1 LIKRFFKRI
10 GKGIKKAFKKIGK
23 FFGKMGII
31 GQIGL
36 MMFLPGIGGALMKGL
51 GNVAGKLIAGNAG
64 ILKGVG
70 HVLKGAHSFV
80 QGGINAFRTVTEG
93 VTSFVSQFTKTAAS
107 KLGFNV
113 TDAAPDFFGKGGAW
127 ERVQGGIVENAKSIL
142 DPFRS
147 NITITQGMQD
157 SLIDNQTNLDIVS
170 RNTGI
175 SKDML
180 TRLNPDSAFKV
191 GDVINVDV
199 GTLQPIPNGEI
210 VDGLS
215 NVSAKTQK
223 ELDLFN
229 KQIEANKDKLGVQQ
243 IQEVEQYGFDE
254 ALKMPVDADGNPI
267 PGFSKDMG
275 FTSESFKPDP
285 NKLGMPLNPDGS
297 PVAGFD
303 KNMGFDKSFE
313 VKPRSIIANKP
324 VKAPLADAYT
334 MSGDITQLAVPKKE
348 VVDAYTMS
356 GDITQLAVPKEKK
369 GLVGGFIDDFQEKP
383 LRTASGAVTAAQSL
397 MPGEAYPDSRGFTG
411 VVQAEQA
418 APVGSYA
425 DENYFGP
432 GLNTYSWADQMHLS
446 MGTPSLFNNDN
457 EWNNWLNTSFAGQN
471 R

>member
-1 LIKRFFKRI
+1 MIKRFFKRI
-10 GKGIKKAFKKIGK
+10 GRGIKKAFKKIGK

-127 ERVQGGIVENAKSIL
+127 ERVQSGIVENAKSIL

-254 ALKMPVDADGNPI
+254 TLKMPVDADGNPI

-275 FTSESFKPDP
+275 FTSESFRPDP
-285 NKLGMPLNPDGS
+285 NKLGMPLDADGNPI
-297 PVAGFD
+297 PGFD
-303 KNMGFDKSFE
+303 KNMGFNKSVE
-313 VKPRSIIANKP
+313 VKSSLIGKP
-324 VKAPLADAYT
+324 DTVGTKPKIGIDPSSDLLST
-334 MSGDITQLAVPKKE
+334 KTQPK
-348 VVDAYTMS
+348 S
-356 GDITQLAVPKEKK
+356 K
-369 GLVGGFIDDFQEKP
+369 GIVGGFIDDLQAKP
-383 LRTASGAVTAAQSL
+383 LKTASGAVTAYQTLAAD
-397 MPGEAYPDSRGFTG
+397 GTYPDYGGYTG
-411 VVQAEQA
+411 IVEAEQA

-457 EWNNWLNTSFAGQN
+457 EWNNWLSTSFAGQN

>member
-1 LIKRFFKRI
+1 MIKRFFKRI
-10 GKGIKKAFKKIGK
+10 GRGIKKAFKKIGK

-127 ERVQGGIVENAKSIL
+127 ERVQSGIVQNAKSIF

-210 VDGLS
+210 VTGLDGADQILKES
-215 NVSAKTQK
+215 STGIQPSK
-223 ELDLFN
+223 ELGLEFE
-229 KQIEANKDKLGVQQ
+229 KGPSI
-243 IQEVEQYGFDE
+243 DE
-254 ALKMPVDADGNPI
+254 TI
-267 PGFSKDMG
+267 
-275 FTSESFKPDP
+275 FKPTDNMIAGEYDVMSQGQLDDLLKDNVIKKP
-285 NKLGMPLNPDGS
+285 SYLDMSVPESVTPKV
-297 PVAGFD
+297 PV
-303 KNMGFDKSFE
+303 N
-313 VKPRSIIANKP
+313 SIIADRP
-324 VKAPLADAYT
+324 VSVSTQTDSLIGDA
-334 MSGDITQLAVPKKE
+334 ITE
-348 VVDAYTMS
+348 TTSTD
-356 GDITQLAVPKEKK
+356 KK
-369 GLVGGFIDDFQEKP
+369 GLFSRIIPEPIQKVGTEIYDKAGKV
-383 LRTASGAVTAAQSL
+383 AKVQSL
-397 MPGEAYPDSRGFTG
+397 VSAFGADKMPDSGFYSQG
-411 VVQAEQA
+411 IVQAEQA
-418 APVGSYA
+418 
-425 DENYFGP
+425 
-432 GLNTYSWADQMHLS
+432 
-446 MGTPSLFNNDN
+446 PSLDMGYGDPQYFNPNVLGQYYQEMQNMPHGTAALFDTTDA
-457 EWNNWLNTSFAGQN
+457 WNTWSSRYTAGGSSPIFN
-471 R
+471 

>member
-1 LIKRFFKRI
+1 
-10 GKGIKKAFKKIGK
+10 
-23 FFGKMGII
+23 MGII

-51 GNVAGKLIAGNAG
+51 GNVAGRLIAGNAG

-127 ERVQGGIVENAKSIL
+127 ERVQSGIVQNAKSIL

-210 VDGLS
+210 VDSLS

-254 ALKMPVDADGNPI
+254 TLKMPVDADGNFI
-267 PGFSKDMG
+267 P
-275 FTSESFKPDP
+275 
-285 NKLGMPLNPDGS
+285 
-297 PVAGFD
+297 GFD
-303 KNMGFDKSFE
+303 KNMGFNKSVE
-313 VKPRSIIANKP
+313 VKSSLIGKP
-324 VKAPLADAYT
+324 DTVGTKPKVGIDPSSDLLST
-334 MSGDITQLAVPKKE
+334 KTQPK
-348 VVDAYTMS
+348 S
-356 GDITQLAVPKEKK
+356 K

>member
-1 LIKRFFKRI
+1 MIKRFFKRI
-10 GKGIKKAFKKIGK
+10 GRGIKKAFKKIGK

-127 ERVQGGIVENAKSIL
+127 ERVQSGIVQNAKSIL

-215 NVSAKTQK
+215 GMTPEQAKNAKNYAESMKLEREQVVGVEKPVVPDVDYDTARKTMEAQRSEIYGGDAAIKFPEPETVVERKPSYLDMSVPETVTPKVS
-223 ELDLFN
+223 
-229 KQIEANKDKLGVQQ
+229 
-243 IQEVEQYGFDE
+243 
-254 ALKMPVDADGNPI
+254 VD
-267 PGFSKDMG
+267 
-275 FTSESFKPDP
+275 
-285 NKLGMPLNPDGS
+285 
-297 PVAGFD
+297 
-303 KNMGFDKSFE
+303 
-313 VKPRSIIANKP
+313 SIIADKSVEVKSSLIGKP
-324 VKAPLADAYT
+324 DTVGTKPKVGIDPSSDLLST
-334 MSGDITQLAVPKKE
+334 KTQPK
-348 VVDAYTMS
+348 S
-356 GDITQLAVPKEKK
+356 K

-383 LRTASGAVTAAQSL
+383 LKTASGAVTAYQTLAAD
-397 MPGEAYPDSRGFTG
+397 GTYPDYGGYTG